1 MTGSLTKIWISKKG
15 KIEEKISNFHGE
27 ESNCCRV
34 DELAVV
40 CSMSYKHTI
49 CLKKC
54 FFFYIPR
61 LALPF
66 KIHYGI
72 FGGFDIFLGDSL
84 GFASSP
90 RGFQGFSWLVHSH
103 LPVTINPK
111 FPPPCG
117 RLQSKRIE
125 NHVINQYPII
135 TLFCAKLLSMQR
147 RQNGF
152 LVMINVPSWLLF

>member
-1 MTGSLTKIWISKKG
+1 MRLTEQQNYDKKKTIHSVTGSLTKIWISKKG

-49 CLKKC
+49 CLKNV

-72 FGGFDIFLGDSL
+72 FGGFDFFLGDSL

-90 RGFQGFSWLVHSH
+90 RGFQGFS
-103 LPVTINPK
+103 
-111 FPPPCG
+111 
-117 RLQSKRIE
+117 
-125 NHVINQYPII
+125 
-135 TLFCAKLLSMQR
+135 
-147 RQNGF
+147 
-152 LVMINVPSWLLF
+152 